1 MHFFP
6 STEDPDLCT
15 FDEALESNDFST
27 SRGTGTLI
35 LDRTTNC
42 WFILSYHLSFA
53 IPNEMANV
61 ICRAINVFEKESKQV
76 AAADAAMKATTEL
89 LSMLELEASSQAS
102 AEPTVKKKPK
112 NKKKGK

>member
-1 MHFFP
+1 
-6 STEDPDLCT
+6 
-15 FDEALESNDFST
+15 
-27 SRGTGTLI
+27 
-35 LDRTTNC
+35 
-42 WFILSYHLSFA
+42 
-53 IPNEMANV
+53 MANV

-112 NKKKGK
+112 NKKKGKWHSDGMLQWPHRGGSRAVKGC